1 MMIMAKP
8 LLRRCPVLLASW
20 AVACSSLATPAAR
33 TLRQRCMYHQPL
45 SCHGAAFAQLSMNT
59 SEQGRGRRF
68 RSALLKAL
76 SCMSVKS
83 SLFDKLRCEL
93 EVAFPS
99 LCTQVFQTLPSE
111 FECDSKNFCH
121 NHCGG
126 VCVKIQQWLPRC
138 ALISHCSRTKAVVLQ
153 PALSGNQSHQY
164 LCLNQH
170 CRLCHLST
178 SVSCAPTLFL
188 RCNDVDGDGSS
199 SSRGGGG
206 GGSSASTAAQKR
218 SNVPPGTPV
227 LVVQKQ
233 HQRSGELTRGTV
245 ARNLTNSGVHPRGQ
259 KVMLTSGVVGR
270 VHTIEKTPG
279 AAAFT
284 TLATDAP
291 DDSGSVETSLPLT
304 IPEADGLDAQQSR
317 GSRHQRQGRDQEAG
331 TGRRWT
337 YVAGA
342 LVEEEQAQS
351 APGTSARYVR
361 GQRGNK
367 RQ

>member
-68 RSALLKAL
+68 
-76 SCMSVKS
+76 
-83 SLFDKLRCEL
+83 
-93 EVAFPS
+93 
-99 LCTQVFQTLPSE
+99 
-111 FECDSKNFCH
+111 
-121 NHCGG
+121 
-126 VCVKIQQWLPRC
+126 
-138 ALISHCSRTKAVVLQ
+138 
-153 PALSGNQSHQY
+153 
-164 LCLNQH
+164 
-170 CRLCHLST
+170 
-178 SVSCAPTLFL
+178 
-188 RCNDVDGDGSS
+188 SS